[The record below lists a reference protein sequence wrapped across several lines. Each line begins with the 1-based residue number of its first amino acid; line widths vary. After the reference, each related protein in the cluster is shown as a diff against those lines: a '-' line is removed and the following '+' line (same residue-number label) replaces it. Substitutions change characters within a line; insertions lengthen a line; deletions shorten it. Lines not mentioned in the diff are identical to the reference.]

1 MKTIFKKKLIH
12 FTKVVFALII
22 VAIGIIITA
31 YLWPTSK
38 LQTPVVFEKTI
49 IKNVNIVDVVTG
61 EVALN
66 QFVLIEQSR
75 ITKIDTTHIT
85 VSDDALIIDGN
96 GKYLIPGLWDM
107 HTHSN
112 QHSEWLH
119 HPLYIAN
126 GVTGVRDMSG
136 QLNEKD
142 SYWVGSKER
151 LQWNKDLI
159 NNKRVTPRY
168 VLQSSYQMDS
178 EKAIPEDA
186 PNFFKLQNPSHVDSL
201 LQFYKNENVDFIKVY
216 QQLSQETYKHLALKA
231 PEYGLHLAG
240 HKPMFLSLEEA
251 INLGQKS
258 FEHGRIF
265 MYECFPEA
273 DSLKNPKDWKQYF
286 SKSKAKIV
294 QQFDSVQATALMRLM
309 KQENA
314 YWTPTL
320 QTLKFEA
327 NAHNVNFTNNENLK
341 YITKVRKQLWWKY
354 DKNHNKEKNLESE
367 GTSVSEQFFEAS
379 KKQVALANKMGVP
392 IMAGTDVTD
401 SYVFAGFSL
410 NDELYELTR
419 SGLSNLEAI
428 QSATIVPATFSNLV
442 KDYGTIAI
450 GKKADLVLLD
460 KNPLDDIKN
469 TKEINGVLL
478 NGVYY
483 NEEKLTELK
492 EFTEKAA
499 ASFHMNV
506 KALIS
511 LVNSPLI
518 RLQFAD

>member
-1 MKTIFKKKLIH
+1 MVAI
-12 FTKVVFALII
+12 II
-22 VAIGIIITA
+22 VAIAIIIPA
-31 YLWPTSK
+31 YLWPTSS
-38 LQTPVVFEKTI
+38 LQTPVAFERTI
-49 IKNVNIVDVVTG
+49 IKNVNVVDVVTG
-61 EVALN
+61 EVTAD

-85 VSDDALIIDGN
+85 ASDDALIIDGT

-126 GVTGVRDMSG
+126 GITGVRDMSG

-151 LQWNKDLI
+151 LHWNKELE
-159 NNKRVTPRY
+159 NNTRVTPRY
-168 VLQSSYQMDS
+168 VLQSSYQMDG

-186 PNFFKLQNPSHVDSL
+186 RNFFKLQNPSQVDSL
-201 LQFYKNENVDFIKVY
+201 LQFYKNERVDFIKVY
-216 QQLSQETYKHLALKA
+216 QQLPKDTYKTLALKA
-231 PEYGLHLAG
+231 PQYGLHLAG

-251 INLGQKS
+251 VNLGQRS

-273 DSLKNPKDWKQYF
+273 DSLKKPTNWKQYF

-294 QQFDSVQATALMRLM
+294 QQFDSVQAKTLMRLM
-309 KQENA
+309 QQEKA

-327 NAHNVNFTNNENLK
+327 NAHKNEFTDNENLK
-341 YITKVRKQLWWKY
+341 YVTKVRKQLWWKY
-354 DKNHNKEKNLESE
+354 DTDHNKEKNLERK
-367 GTSVSEQFFEAS
+367 GISVSEQFFEAS
-379 KKQVALANKMGVP
+379 KKQVAMAHRMGVP

-410 NDELYELTR
+410 HDELYELTS
-419 SGLSNLEAI
+419 SGLTNLEAL
-428 QSATIVPATFSNLV
+428 QSATMVPATYSNAIE
-442 KDYGTIAI
+442 DYGTIEI
-450 GKKADLVLLD
+450 GKKADLVLLN
-460 KNPLDDIKN
+460 KNPLHDIKN
-469 TKEINGVLL
+469 TKSIKGVLL

-483 NEEKLTELK
+483 DEEKLIELK
-492 EFTEKAA
+492 AFTASAA
-499 ASFHMNV
+499 GSFHFNV
-506 KALIS
+506 KTFLS
-511 LVNSPLI
+511 LLNSPLI
-518 RLQFAD
+518 RVQFAD

>member
-1 MKTIFKKKLIH
+1 M
-12 FTKVVFALII
+12 
-22 VAIGIIITA
+22 
-31 YLWPTSK
+31 WPTSK
-38 LQTPVVFEKTI
+38 FQPPKSFEKTI
-49 IKNVNIVDVVTG
+49 IKNVNIVNVETG
-61 EVALN
+61 EIAKN
-66 QFVLIEQSR
+66 QFILIEQSR
-75 ITKIDTTHIT
+75 ITKIDSSKIA
-85 VSDDALIIDGN
+85 VPEDALLIDGK

-136 QLNEKD
+136 QLNEMD
-142 SYWVGSKER
+142 SYWVGSRER
-151 LQWNKDLI
+151 LQWNKDL
-159 NNKRVTPRY
+159 NNNTRVTPRY
-168 VLQSSYQMDS
+168 VLQSSYQMDGK
-178 EKAIPEDA
+178 KAIPENVPD
-186 PNFFKLQNPSHVDSL
+186 FFKLQNPLQVDSL
-201 LQFYKNENVDFIKVY
+201 LQFYKNEKIDFIKVY
-216 QQLSQETYKHLALKA
+216 QQLPKETYKTLAEKA
-231 PEYGLHLAG
+231 PEFGLHLAG

-251 INLGQKS
+251 VNLGQKS

-265 MYECFPEA
+265 MYECFPET
-273 DSLKNPKDWKQYF
+273 DSLKNPTNWKQYF

-294 QQFDSVQATALMRLM
+294 QQFDSVQAKELMHLM
-309 KQENA
+309 NQKGA

-327 NAHNVNFTNNENLK
+327 NAHKDSFSNNENLK
-341 YITKVRKQLWWKY
+341 YVTKVRKRLWWKY
-354 DKNHNKEKNLESE
+354 DTDHNKEKNLESE
-367 GTSVSEQFFEAS
+367 GTNISEQFFKAS
-379 KKQVALANKMGVP
+379 KKQVMLANQLGVP

-410 NDELYELTR
+410 HDELYELTT
-419 SGLSNLEAI
+419 SGLSNLEAL

-450 GKKADLVLLD
+450 NKKADLVLLN
-460 KNPLDDIKN
+460 KNPLDDIKS

-483 NEEKLTELK
+483 DEEKLTELK
-492 EFTEKAA
+492 AFTETAA
-499 ASFHMNV
+499 SSFHMNV
-506 KALIS
+506 KSLIS

-518 RLQFAD
+518 RVQFAD

>member
-1 MKTIFKKKLIH
+1 MITI
-12 FTKVVFALII
+12 T
-22 VAIGIIITA
+22 GA
-31 YLWPTSK
+31 YLWPTST
-38 LQTPVVFEKTI
+38 LQPPKSFEKTI
-49 IKNVNIVDVVTG
+49 INNVNIIDVETG
-61 EVALN
+61 EIAKH
-66 QFVLIEQSR
+66 QFVVIENSR
-75 ITKIDTTHIT
+75 ITKIDSINIE
-85 VSDDALIIDGN
+85 VSDDALKIEGS
-96 GKYLIPGLWDM
+96 GKFLIPGLWDM

-151 LQWNKDLI
+151 LQWNKEVD
-159 NNKRVTPRY
+159 NNIRVTPRY
-168 VLQSSYQMDS
+168 VLQSSYQMDG
-178 EKAIPEDA
+178 EKAIPEESPD
-186 PNFFKLQNPSHVDSL
+186 FFKLQKPSQVDSL

-216 QQLSQETYKHLALKA
+216 QQLPKDTYLELAKKA
-231 PEYGLHLAG
+231 PKYGLHLAG

-251 INLGQKS
+251 INFGQRS

-273 DSLKNPKDWKQYF
+273 DSLKKPENWKQYF

-294 QQFDSVQATALMRLM
+294 QQFDSVQAKELMELM
-309 KQENA
+309 YHKNA

-327 NAHNVNFTNNENLK
+327 FAHKSEFTNNENLK
-341 YITKVRKQLWWKY
+341 YVTSVSKKLWWKF
-354 DKNHNKEKNLESE
+354 DTDHNKEKNIERE
-367 GTSVSEQFFEAS
+367 GISVSKQFFEAS
-379 KKQVALANKMGVP
+379 KQQVAMANKMGVP

-410 NDELYELTR
+410 RDELYELTR
-419 SGLSNLEAI
+419 SGLSNLEAL
-428 QSATIVPATFSNLV
+428 QSATITPAKFSNIEE
-442 KDYGTIAI
+442 DYGSIGI
-450 GKKADLVLLD
+450 GKKADLVVLN
-460 KNPLDDIKN
+460 KNPLNNIQN
-469 TKEINGVLL
+469 TREIYGVFL
-478 NGVYY
+478 NGAYY

-492 EFTEKAA
+492 NFAETAA
-499 ASFHMNV
+499 SSFHMNV

-518 RLQFAD
+518 RVQFAD

>member
-1 MKTIFKKKLIH
+1 MKKKLTQ
-12 FTKVVFALII
+12 FTKVLFAIII
-22 VAIGIIITA
+22 VAIAIIITA
-31 YLWPTSK
+31 YLWPTTS
-38 LQTPVVFEKTI
+38 LQTPVAFDRTI
-49 IKNVNIVDVVTG
+49 IKNVSIVDVVTG
-61 EVALN
+61 EVAAN

-85 VSDDALIIDGN
+85 ASDDALIIDGTGN
-96 GKYLIPGLWDM
+96 YLIPGLWDM

-126 GVTGVRDMSG
+126 GITGVRDMSG

-151 LQWNKDLI
+151 LQWNKELE
-159 NNKRVTPRY
+159 NNTRVTPRY
-168 VLQSSYQMDS
+168 VLQSSYQMDG

-186 PNFFKLQNPSHVDSL
+186 RNFFKLQNPSQVDSL
-201 LQFYKNENVDFIKVY
+201 LQFYKNEKVDFIKVY
-216 QQLSQETYKHLALKA
+216 QQLPKDTYKTLALKA
-231 PEYGLHLAG
+231 PKYGLHLAG

-251 INLGQKS
+251 VNLGQRS

-273 DSLKNPKDWKQYF
+273 DSLKKTTNWKQYF

-294 QQFDSVQATALMRLM
+294 QQFDSVQAKTLMRLM
-309 KQENA
+309 QQEKA

-327 NAHNVNFTNNENLK
+327 NAHKNEFTDNENLK
-341 YITKVRKQLWWKY
+341 YVTKVRRQLWWKY
-354 DKNHNKEKNLESE
+354 DTDHTKEKNLERK
-367 GTSVSEQFFEAS
+367 GISVSEQFYEAS
-379 KKQVALANKMGVP
+379 KKQVSMAHSMGVP

-410 NDELYELTR
+410 HDELYELTS
-419 SGLSNLEAI
+419 SGLTNLEAL
-428 QSATIVPATFSNLV
+428 QSATMVPATYSNAIE
-442 KDYGTIAI
+442 DYGTIEI
-450 GKKADLVLLD
+450 GKKADLVLLN
-460 KNPLDDIKN
+460 KNPLHDIKN
-469 TKEINGVLL
+469 TKSTKGVLL

-483 NEEKLTELK
+483 DEEKLIELK
-492 EFTEKAA
+492 AFTASAA
-499 ASFHMNV
+499 GSFHYNV
-506 KALIS
+506 KTFLS
-511 LVNSPLI
+511 LLNSPLI
-518 RLQFAD
+518 RVQFAD

>member
-1 MKTIFKKKLIH
+1 VI
-12 FTKVVFALII
+12 AII
-22 VAIGIIITA
+22 LLAIITITGA
-31 YLWPTSK
+31 YLWPTST
-38 LQTPVVFEKTI
+38 LQPSESFEKTI
-49 IKNVNIVDVVTG
+49 INNVNIIDVETG
-61 EVALN
+61 EVVKN
-66 QFVLIEQSR
+66 QFVLIENSR

-85 VSDDALIIDGN
+85 ASDDALLIDGT
-96 GKYLIPGLWDM
+96 GKFLIPGLWDM

-126 GVTGVRDMSG
+126 GITGVRDMSG
-136 QLNEKD
+136 QLNKKD

-151 LQWNKDLI
+151 LQWNKDLE
-159 NNKRVTPRY
+159 NNIRVTPRY
-168 VLQSSYQMDS
+168 VLQSSYQMDGK
-178 EKAIPEDA
+178 KAIPEDA
-186 PNFFKLQNPSHVDSL
+186 PNFFKLENPSQVDSL
-201 LQFYKNENVDFIKVY
+201 LHFYSNEKVDFIKVY
-216 QQLSQETYKHLALKA
+216 QQLPKDTYKALAKKA

-251 INLGQKS
+251 VNLGQKS

-273 DSLKNPKDWKQYF
+273 DSLKNPTNWKQYF

-294 QQFDSVQATALMRLM
+294 QQFDSVQGKALMRLM
-309 KQENA
+309 EQKKA

-327 NAHNVNFTNNENLK
+327 NAHKENFTNNENLK

-354 DKNHNKEKNLESE
+354 DTNHNKEKNLESE
-367 GTSVSEQFFEAS
+367 GVSVSEQFFEAS
-379 KKQVALANKMGVP
+379 KKQVAMANKMGVP

-410 NDELYELTR
+410 HNELYELTR
-419 SGLSNLEAI
+419 SGLSNLEAL
-428 QSATIVPATFSNLV
+428 QSATIVPAKYSNQIS
-442 KDYGTIAI
+442 DYGTIEI
-450 GKKADLVLLD
+450 GKKADLVLLN
-460 KNPLDDIKN
+460 KNPLENIQNSESIDGI
-469 TKEINGVLL
+469 LL

-483 NEEKLTELK
+483 NKEKLTELK
-492 EFTEKAA
+492 AFTETAA
-499 ASFHMNV
+499 SSFHMNV
-506 KALIS
+506 KTLIS

-518 RLQFAD
+518 RVQFAD

>member
-1 MKTIFKKKLIH
+1 LKKKLIQ
-12 FTKVVFALII
+12 FTKVVFAITLL
-22 VAIGIIITA
+22 AIITITGA
-31 YLWPTSK
+31 YLWPTST
-38 LQTPVVFEKTI
+38 LQPPESFEKTI
-49 IKNVNIVDVVTG
+49 INNINIIDVESG
-61 EVALN
+61 EVTKN
-66 QFVLIEQSR
+66 QFVLIEYSR
-75 ITKIDTTHIT
+75 ITKIDAEEFK
-85 VSDDALIIDGN
+85 VSDDALIIDGT

-151 LQWNKDLI
+151 LQWNKDL
-159 NNKRVTPRY
+159 NDNTRVTPRY
-168 VLQSSYQMDS
+168 VLQSSYQMDG

-186 PNFFKLQNPSHVDSL
+186 PDFFKLQNPSQVDSL
-201 LQFYKNENVDFIKVY
+201 LQFYENEKVDFIKVY
-216 QQLSQETYKHLALKA
+216 QQLPKDTYKALAKKA

-240 HKPMFLSLEEA
+240 HKPMFLSLEDA
-251 INLGQKS
+251 VNLGQRS

-273 DSLKNPKDWKQYF
+273 DSLKSPNHWKAYF

-294 QQFDSVQATALMRLM
+294 QQLDSVQAKELMHLM
-309 KQENA
+309 HQKNA

-327 NAHNVNFTNNENLK
+327 NAHKIEFTDNKNLK
-341 YITKVRKQLWWKY
+341 YVTNVRKQLWWNY
-354 DKNHNKEKNLESE
+354 DTDHNKEKNLENE
-367 GTSVSEQFFEAS
+367 GISISEQLYEAS
-379 KKQVALANKMGVP
+379 KQQVAMANKLGVP

-410 NDELYELTR
+410 HDELYELTR
-419 SGLSNLEAI
+419 SGLSNLEAL
-428 QSATIVPATFSNLV
+428 QSATIVPARFSNQIS
-442 KDYGTIAI
+442 DYGTIEI
-450 GKKADLVLLD
+450 GKKADLVLLN
-460 KNPLDDIKN
+460 KNPLENIQNSKSIDA
-469 TKEINGVLL
+469 VFL

-483 NEEKLTELK
+483 NKEKLKELNQFS
-492 EFTEKAA
+492 ETAA
-499 ASFHMNV
+499 GSFHMNV
-506 KALIS
+506 KAFFS
-511 LVNSPLI
+511 LLNSPLI
-518 RLQFAD
+518 RVQFAD

>member
-1 MKTIFKKKLIH
+1 M
-12 FTKVVFALII
+12 FAIII

-31 YLWPTSK
+31 YLWPTTK
-38 LQTPVVFEKTI
+38 LQTPVVFERTI

-61 EVALN
+61 EVIAD

-85 VSDDALIIDGN
+85 ASDDVLLIEGT
-96 GKYLIPGLWDM
+96 GKFLIPGLWDM

-112 QHSEWLH
+112 QHTQWLH

-151 LQWNKDLI
+151 LQWNKDLN

-168 VLQSSYQMDS
+168 VLQSSYQMDG
-178 EKAIPEDA
+178 EKAIPEDSSD
-186 PNFFKLQNPSHVDSL
+186 FFKLQNPSQVDSL
-201 LQFYKNENVDFIKVY
+201 LQFYKNEQVDFIKVY
-216 QQLSQETYKHLALKA
+216 QQLPKDTYKALALKA
-231 PEYGLHLAG
+231 PKYGLHLAG

-251 INLGQKS
+251 VDLGQKS

-265 MYECFPEA
+265 LFECFPEA
-273 DSLKNPKDWKQYF
+273 DSLKNPTIWKQYF

-294 QQFDSVQATALMRLM
+294 QQFDSVQGKALMRFM
-309 KQENA
+309 EQKKA

-327 NAHNVNFTNNENLK
+327 NAHKENFTNNENLK

-354 DKNHNKEKNLESE
+354 DTNHNKEKNLESE
-367 GTSVSEQFFEAS
+367 GNSVGEQFFEAS
-379 KKQVALANKMGVP
+379 KKQVAMANKLGVP

-410 NDELYELTR
+410 HDELYELTR
-419 SGLSNLEAI
+419 SGLSNLEAL
-428 QSATIVPATFSNLV
+428 QSATIIPAKFSNIEE
-442 KDYGTIAI
+442 DYGSVEID
-450 GKKADLVLLD
+450 KKADLVLLN
-460 KNPLDDIKN
+460 KNPLENIKN
-469 TKEINGVLL
+469 SQNIDGVLL
-478 NGVYY
+478 SGVYY
-483 NEEKLTELK
+483 DVEKLTELK
-492 EFTEKAA
+492 EFTETAA
-499 ASFHMNV
+499 SSFHMNV
-506 KALIS
+506 KTFIS
-511 LVNSPLI
+511 LLNSPLI
-518 RLQFAD
+518 RVQFAD